1 MPTIWGRLDRIEED
15 RQGIRWLQLRVSLPR
30 GEAIRVR
37 ARALVGKQTV
47 VARGIARVDLSA
59 LHAGEVL
66 EVSYHDRHDGFM
78 EADMIYARP
87 EPVTAA

>member
-1 MPTIWGRLDRIEED
+1 MPTIWGHLDQIEED
-15 RQGIRWLQLRVSLPR
+15 RQGIRWLHLSVTLPR
-30 GEAIRVR
+30 GVAIR

-47 VARGIARVDLSA
+47 VARGIARIDLSA

-66 EVSYHDRHDGFM
+66 EVSYHDRQDGFM
-78 EADMIYARP
+78 ETEMIYARP

>member
-15 RQGIRWLQLRVSLPR
+15 RQGIRWLQLRVTLPR
-30 GEAIRVR
+30 GGAIR

>member
-1 MPTIWGRLDRIEED
+1 MPTIWGHLDRIEED
-15 RQGIRWLQLRVSLPR
+15 RQGTHWLQLRVTLPR
-30 GEAIRVR
+30 GGAIR
-37 ARALVGKQTV
+37 ARTPVEKQTV

-78 EADMIYARP
+78 EAEMIYARP